1 MGNSLFKRYQHIKC
15 PWFSG
20 VSHLPSNDYYLFSL
34 FSMQFG
40 FYLHRL
46 HFCSPNVPK
55 FDEKHKVKSL
65 HSQSLH
71 PHILEEVETCVCWD
85 LLGNLDDRTLQIV
98 CFVVT
103 STCVWINQSS
113 LRSLFAICSCSRLAI
128 EKITTCLWN
137 CLWIKSGG
145 ICLTTKN
152 STALLLLTIQGDN
165 KQIQNNQWAETSI
178 IPCIPPATRWS
189 CLLCG

>member
-71 PHILEEVETCVCWD
+71 PHILEEVETKMC
-85 LLGNLDDRTLQIV
+85 LLG
-98 CFVVT
+98 
-103 STCVWINQSS
+103 
-113 LRSLFAICSCSRLAI
+113 FAGEPGWSDPS
-128 EKITTCLWN
+128 N
-137 CLWIKSGG
+137 CLFCSNINMCLNKSIFSPLS
-145 ICLTTKN
+145 ICNLQLQPPCHRENNNMFVK
-152 STALLLLTIQGDN
+152 LFVN
-165 KQIQNNQWAETSI
+165 KVRWYMSNNKK
-178 IPCIPPATRWS
+178 
-189 CLLCG
+189 